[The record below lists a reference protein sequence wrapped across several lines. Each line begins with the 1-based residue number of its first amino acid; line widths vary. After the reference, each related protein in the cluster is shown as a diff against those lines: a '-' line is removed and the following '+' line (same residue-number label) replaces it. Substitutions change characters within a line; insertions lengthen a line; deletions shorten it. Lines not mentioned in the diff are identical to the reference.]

1 MVFEIVQ
8 ASTTPSEDLPCQRK
22 LVESKERRAC
32 WYSLLQKMSWRTIN
46 VIRLS
51 KAPWSLN
58 PVVPSSSR
66 MVGMFSTSDSQ
77 RARTRTSGTRTRTRT
92 RTGLRTWIRTRTC
105 P

>member
-32 WYSLLQKMSWRTIN
+32 WYSLPQKMSWRTIN

-51 KAPWSLN
+51 KAPGGAFKFEDGWNAQYFREPESE
-58 PVVPSSSR
+58 
-66 MVGMFSTSDSQ
+66 
-77 RARTRTSGTRTRTRT
+77 
-92 RTGLRTWIRTRTC
+92 TGDEEYENEDEALR
-105 P
+105 